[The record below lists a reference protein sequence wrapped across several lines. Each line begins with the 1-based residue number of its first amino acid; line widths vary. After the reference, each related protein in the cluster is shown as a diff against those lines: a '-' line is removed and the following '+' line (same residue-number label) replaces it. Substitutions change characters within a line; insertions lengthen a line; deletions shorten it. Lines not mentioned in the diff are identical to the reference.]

1 MLQFGSDDGFL
12 HLGGSELFQ
21 LLLIFLLHLY
31 SLLLKFR
38 QMIGNSNDFHV
49 RQEHFRSLDI
59 SP

>member
-49 RQEHFRSLDI
+49 RQEHFRLLDI